1 MNFTQRTFRFTIQDI
16 KRFEAVKRKRGCM
29 NYIDTL
35 RYMIELAII
44 TNKIQFDED
53 GDVISN

>member
-1 MNFTQRTFRFTIQDI
+1 
-16 KRFEAVKRKRGCM
+16 M